1 MDETTLDLK
10 EIIRTIKKQ
19 YRTILTIFAAF
30 VILALLIS
38 FLTPPTYQAETTLR
52 IKQPKGLADSLLG
65 NLPTGGVANTKQLMS
80 TYAEIMKSRT
90 VVQQVIDQ
98 TQQDK
103 EELPTYDD
111 MLERITTQSV
121 KDTEIL
127 NVKVTARSPEEAQ
140 TVANVLV
147 GSFID
152 RITNLVRAEQ
162 STVREFIGERLQD
175 SKQDLEKAETTLAQY
190 KLNEKI
196 VAPGDETKAIVDQM
210 STITKIQAENDINL
224 SSAQATLISVD
235 RQLAEEKAGFVG
247 DSPLIQQYKS
257 KLADLEVQLVGL
269 SEKYT
274 DKHPQVTATKAAIT
288 ETRSKLNTEITRIV
302 NAEAPSANP
311 LHQGLVQ
318 SKLQAEAALAVAN
331 AKQGAINKIIADR
344 EKDLSKL
351 PAKEQGLARVMRDAQ
366 VAREIYVMLAKR
378 HEEARISEVM
388 QPTEVQVIDAAI
400 APDKPIRPKKLLN
413 VVIGAILG
421 LFAGTGF
428 VFLREYLNMS
438 VRTAEDVN
446 QYLDLPVLGSI
457 PDFENGDSRDANR
470 GLWATIKRMFAKTP
484 ADEQIKRGI

>member
-19 YRTILTIFAAF
+19 YPTILTIFAAF
-30 VILALLIS
+30 VILTLIIS

-52 IKQPKGLADSLLG
+52 IKQPKGLADSLLAD
-65 NLPTGGVANTKQLMS
+65 LPAGGIANTKQLMS

-98 TQQDK
+98 TQQSK
-103 EELPTYDD
+103 EKIPTYED
-111 MLERITTQSV
+111 MLARIKTQPV

-127 NVKVTARSPEEAQ
+127 KVKVTAGSPEEAQ
-140 TVANVLV
+140 SVASVLV
-147 GSFID
+147 DSFIG
-152 RITNLVRAEQ
+152 RITYLVRAEH
-162 STVREFIGERLQD
+162 STVRGFIGERLQD
-175 SKQDLEKAETTLAQY
+175 SKQDLERAETALAQY
-190 KLNEKI
+190 KFKEKI
-196 VAPGDETKAIVDQM
+196 IAPTDETKAIVDQM
-210 STITKIQAENDINL
+210 STITKLQAENEVDL
-224 SSAQATLISVD
+224 SSAQATLSSVD
-235 RQLAEEKAGFVG
+235 RQLAAEKAGFVG

-274 DKHPQVTATKAAIT
+274 DKHPQVAATKASIA
-288 ETRSKLNTEITRIV
+288 ETKSKLAAEITRIV

-318 SKLQAEAALAVAN
+318 SKLQSEAALAVAN
-331 AKQGAINKIIADR
+331 AKQGAISNIIAER

-366 VAREIYVMLAKR
+366 VAQEIYVMLAKR

-388 QPTEVQVIDAAI
+388 QPTEVQIIDAAI
-400 APDKPIRPKKLLN
+400 TPDKPISPKKKLN
-413 VVIGAILG
+413 VLIGSILG
-421 LFAGTGF
+421 LFAGTAF

-446 QYLDLPVLGSI
+446 RYLDLPVLGSI
-457 PDFENGDSRDANR
+457 PDFENGDSRTDNR
-470 GLWATIKRMFAKTP
+470 NMWATVKRLFVRTFTDK
-484 ADEQIKRGI
+484 